1 MVEGG
6 NFNITSTTKPIN
18 KDLVVAF
25 SPAQNTQK
33 YNYTLY
39 KNGKDVSTIVI
50 NNNKSTNIYMSD
62 TGTYKIVAKVY
73 DSSGKETVI
82 NSGTYIIDKEPPVLD
97 VGSSKLELYKGEK
110 LLIDEGIS
118 AKDNQDGD
126 ITSKIT
132 NNSKDINLD
141 EAGNHNLTY
150 TVSDEAGNTVSK
162 TITISVL
169 DNQHHIFALQGFI
182 IIILTFIVFLIVRF
196 RKTLK
201 LEKRIEPYTIEPL
214 KNKEPSL
221 FDSSINWYQGKAK
234 KWAKSLEKSVFAQKY
249 AKKLDKYRTVSAIHE
264 NGMEILVGKFIV
276 SFIFLLIAGFAKTIQ
291 LKLMTP
297 YEIVFPLL
305 VGFFVLDVI
314 YFAKYKVYRNKL
326 ENDLLSAIIV
336 MNNAFKS
343 GRSISQAIDIV
354 SKEVEGE
361 IAKEFEKMSLELS
374 YGLGIDVVFKRFA
387 DRVNLEEVNYLT
399 ASLTILNKT
408 GGNIIAVFESIE
420 KSLFNK
426 KKLRLE
432 LKSLTGSSKIIVYVL
447 FAVPFLF
454 ILFVSLISPTY
465 FVPFFTTKLGVF
477 LLIGMII
484 YYIVFV
490 ICVRKIMKVVI

>member
-234 KWAKSLEKSVFAQKY
+234 KWAKSLETSVFAQKY
-249 AKKLDKYRTVSAIHE
+249 SQKLDQYRTVSA
-264 NGMEILVGKFIV
+264 
-276 SFIFLLIAGFAKTIQ
+276 
-291 LKLMTP
+291 
-297 YEIVFPLL
+297 
-305 VGFFVLDVI
+305 
-314 YFAKYKVYRNKL
+314 
-326 ENDLLSAIIV
+326 
-336 MNNAFKS
+336 
-343 GRSISQAIDIV
+343 
-354 SKEVEGE
+354 
-361 IAKEFEKMSLELS
+361 
-374 YGLGIDVVFKRFA
+374 
-387 DRVNLEEVNYLT
+387 
-399 ASLTILNKT
+399 
-408 GGNIIAVFESIE
+408 
-420 KSLFNK
+420 
-426 KKLRLE
+426 
-432 LKSLTGSSKIIVYVL
+432 
-447 FAVPFLF
+447 
-454 ILFVSLISPTY
+454 
-465 FVPFFTTKLGVF
+465 
-477 LLIGMII
+477 
-484 YYIVFV
+484 
-490 ICVRKIMKVVI
+490 